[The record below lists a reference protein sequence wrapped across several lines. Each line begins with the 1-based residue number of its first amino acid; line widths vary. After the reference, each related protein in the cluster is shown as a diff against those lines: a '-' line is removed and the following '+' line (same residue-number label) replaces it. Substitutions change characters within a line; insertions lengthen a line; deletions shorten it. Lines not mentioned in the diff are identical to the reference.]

1 MAPFPLLFFLDLCYK
16 SRLFKVTFLQE
27 IFPVP
32 LSSGFGAHPNLT
44 YFTVYYHI
52 VSILYIFTVYCI
64 YCQYIIYLVRH
75 FTTLLPT
82 QTHRH
87 NKHTHTLKVL

>member
-16 SRLFKVTFLQE
+16 SRLFKLTFLQE

-52 VSILYIFTVYCI
+52 
-64 YCQYIIYLVRH
+64 
-75 FTTLLPT
+75 LPC
-82 QTHRH
+82 
-87 NKHTHTLKVL
+87 

>member
-16 SRLFKVTFLQE
+16 SRLFKLTFLQE

-52 VSILYIFTVYCI
+52 LP
-64 YCQYIIYLVRH
+64 CQTFYHPTPY
-75 FTTLLPT
+75 TDT
-82 QTHRH
+82 QTQQT
-87 NKHTHTLKVL
+87 HTHSESSLKDNSLGTIFHSCSTSI